1 MKSREAAKKETR
13 AALIRAGVALYMA
26 GEGDQP
32 SLDAIC
38 AHAGFTRGA
47 FYVHFKDR
55 TEFLQAVID
64 DVLRRFVDSVIVDEG
79 LANVSETVGRFIDA
93 VRDEGPLPR
102 SGSLG
107 FLVRALF
114 RYPKLRERYGA
125 VLATTLQRLAG
136 IISNDQAAGVVRR
149 DVPAKDISTILV
161 TAAVGIA
168 SLAHTD
174 VQLDLSELRDTANRL
189 LDLS

>member
-13 AALIRAGVALYMA
+13 QALIRAGVALYME
-26 GEGDQP
+26 GEAAQP

-55 TEFLQAVID
+55 TQFLQAVID
-64 DVLRRFVDSVIVDEG
+64 EVLRQFVDSVIVDEG
-79 LANVSETVGRFIDA
+79 PAGVSETIGRFLDA
-93 VRDEGPLPR
+93 VRSEDSLSR
-102 SGSLG
+102 NGSLG

-114 RYPKLRERYGA
+114 RYPELRERYGS

-136 IISNDQAAGVVRR
+136 IVSRDQEASVVRQ
-149 DVPAKDISTILV
+149 DVPAGDISIILI

-168 SLAHTD
+168 SLAHAD
-174 VQLDLSELRDTANRL
+174 VQMDLSELRDTATRL
-189 LDLS
+189 FHS